1 MSEITKTDPQCPR
14 QPYEPPLLTKHA
26 PLLDIT
32 AEFGSATTFKATEV
46 SDPGGLRQNLKTLEK
61 WFF

>member
-1 MSEITKTDPQCPR
+1 MSEITKTDPQGTR

-32 AEFGSATTFKATEV
+32 AVCGSACTLKMTEV